1 MGAGDGRLAARGLDT
16 GGLGLS
22 KNFVI
27 IRLNTSTLSTIWIKE
42 DEPMSTP
49 ILFVRERNQVGQG
62 DKKPRFTV
70 VGTVGTDLTINVN
83 HILQDRWRND
93 NSSSGRKYSGWN
105 NQGFNH

>member
-70 VGTVGTDLTINVN
+70 VGTVGY
-83 HILQDRWRND
+83 R
-93 NSSSGRKYSGWN
+93 SYY
-105 NQGFNH
+105 